1 MFLLLVPNL
10 FAFTRRVGAALLL
23 FGLLLSPVIAQQPAL
38 QYDQQLEQQLDEY
51 IVLQRDDTAAANVF
65 LKTLFERYYVN
76 ATADIALASKVRL
89 LSYQA
94 SALLY
99 QQQQQAADDVLA
111 QLLILTGQTND
122 TNALSEIYAT
132 EIESLVYQRDIN
144 AAIFKADRLELI
156 VEQATEPRVRYYVH
170 NVLATLLRQDG
181 QYEQA
186 LQHYTDALDA
196 VIETDDQF
204 TLRRRSFLNSAITRV
219 YTDLKKWPEAKTL
232 IDQLIVDAQKYQF
245 QQLLPEL
252 YLMQGF
258 ITAEQ
263 QDFTAAI
270 QSNMLGIAAAQA
282 TKQPNIELTFQN
294 NLGSIYLEQENYS
307 AAKQTLQLAA
317 ATAEQLNDNFISHII
332 DFNLAYIAVMDG
344 DYDDGLSA
352 MLTALEFFKNND
364 SKAQFEPT
372 LGWLARA
379 YGKAGQYQLQ
389 AETLQQQLTLRAEI
403 LTSEREKSVNELQNR
418 YDTKAKSQLITIL
431 EQENNLKAQ
440 LLDNQKLQQ
449 QLTGLF
455 ALVLIFA
462 AILLYQLYSKV
473 RLSNRK
479 LREANKQLE
488 FQSLRD
494 PLTGLFNRRA
504 LQEHMQRR
512 AKFSRRQTDATEK
525 ANAFLL
531 LDIDFFKK
539 INDNNGHAAGD
550 EVLKQL
556 SDRLSKVCRE
566 HDLVIRWGGE
576 EFLLYLD
583 NIAPEQ
589 VAGFCQRILEVIASE
604 PVPCDDKLITVSAS
618 GGFIHLPFAGID
630 ETELNWERALQIAD
644 MALYLSKVNGRNQVY
659 AITGLRCNYALARQP
674 LTDDLQGAIR
684 QNMVD
689 YITIKGPALA
699 NKNAAE

>member
-1 MFLLLVPNL
+1 MFLLFVPNR
-10 FAFTRRVGAALLL
+10 FAFTRQMGAAILLL
-23 FGLLLSPVIAQQPAL
+23 NLLLSPAVAQL
-38 QYDQQLEQQLDEY
+38 QTSEPLEQQLDQY
-51 IVLQRDDTAAANVF
+51 LVTTFDDTAAADIFINS
-65 LKTLFERYYVN
+65 LFERYYVN
-76 ATADIALASKVRL
+76 ATTDIAFASKVRL

-94 SALLY
+94 SAFLY
-99 QQQQQAADDVLA
+99 QQQQQQADNVLTE
-111 QLLILTGQTND
+111 LLALLDQSND
-122 TNALSEIYAT
+122 ADALSEIYAT
-132 EIESLVYQRDIN
+132 EIEFLVYQRELT
-144 AAIFKADRLELI
+144 AAVLKADRLELI
-156 VEQATEPRVRYYVH
+156 VKQANTPRVRYYAH
-170 NVLATLLRQDG
+170 NLLGRLLRADS

-186 LQHYTDALDA
+186 LQHFTDALDA

-204 TLRRRSFLNSAITRV
+204 TLRRRSFLNYAIAQV

-245 QQLLPEL
+245 QQFLPDL

-270 QSNMLGIAAAQA
+270 LSNTLGIAAAQA
-282 TKQPNIELTFQN
+282 NNQPDIELTFQN
-294 NLGSIYLEQENYS
+294 NLGSIYMEQENYS
-307 AAKQTLQLAA
+307 AAKQTLRLAA
-317 ATAEQLNDNFISHII
+317 TKAEQLNNNFISHSI
-332 DFNLAYIAVMDG
+332 DFNLGYIAVMEG
-344 DYDDGLSA
+344 NYDDGLSA
-352 MLTALEFFKNND
+352 MLTELDFFKNND

-379 YGKAGQYQLQ
+379 YGKAGKFQLQ
-389 AETLQQQLTLRAEI
+389 AATLQQQLTLRAEI
-403 LTSEREKSVNELQNR
+403 LTSEREQSVLELQNR

-462 AILLYQLYSKV
+462 AILLYQLYRKV

-512 AKFSRRQTDATEK
+512 DKFGRRQTDANEK

-589 VAGFCQRILEVIASE
+589 VTGFCQRILEVIAGE
-604 PVPCDDKLITVSAS
+604 PVPCDNKLITVSAS

-630 ETELNWERALQIAD
+630 EAELNWERALQIAD

-659 AITGLRCNYALARQP
+659 AITGLRCDYDAARQP

-689 YITIKGPALA
+689 YITIKGPALT